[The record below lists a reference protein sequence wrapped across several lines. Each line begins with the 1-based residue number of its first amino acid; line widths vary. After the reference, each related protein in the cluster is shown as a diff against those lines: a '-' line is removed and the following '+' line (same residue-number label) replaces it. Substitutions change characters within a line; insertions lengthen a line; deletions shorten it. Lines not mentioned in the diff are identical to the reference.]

1 VWALIES
8 GESVKRTEAVEV
20 DRWSLE
26 SHVSVASVEWRLLL
40 EVELSARFAT
50 SSRSVDTS
58 TAATGLVDA
67 RVHFEDKYVLIEAL
81 LWLWL

>member
-40 EVELSARFAT
+40 EVELLKEKK
-50 SSRSVDTS
+50 
-58 TAATGLVDA
+58 G
-67 RVHFEDKYVLIEAL
+67 
-81 LWLWL
+81 